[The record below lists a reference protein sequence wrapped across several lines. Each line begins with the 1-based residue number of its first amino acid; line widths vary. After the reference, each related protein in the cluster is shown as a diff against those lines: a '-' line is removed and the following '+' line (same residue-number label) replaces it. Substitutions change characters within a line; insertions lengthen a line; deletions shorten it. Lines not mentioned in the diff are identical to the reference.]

1 MEILGGA
8 AVIRG
13 IPLVREDAM
22 QPRRLPPRACKVV
35 SKVDIQVQVEVDLQ
49 GLQVECQVEGDLQG
63 LQVEVDLQV
72 ECQVEC
78 QVDLLVMPRG
88 RFIWI

>member
-22 QPRRLPPRACKVV
+22 QPRRLPPRACEVV
-35 SKVDIQVQVEVDLQ
+35 SKVD
-49 GLQVECQVEGDLQG
+49 LQVECQVEGDLQG
-63 LQVEVDLQV
+63 LQMEVDRQV

-78 QVDLLVMPRG
+78 QVDLLVMPR
-88 RFIWI
+88 RHFIWI